1 MEEPIIRNKTFLFP
15 EMDFW
20 QPLIIGLLGSF
31 HCMGMCG
38 PIALSLPVKEHSW
51 QTRVISGVL
60 YNSGRIFTYVVLGL
74 IFGLLGLGIHIW
86 GIQQWV
92 SIGAGSLMIISVG
105 FPVLF
110 HGARLTGPLD
120 QVVNGF
126 RRLFGRFFGFRSYL
140 SVWMIGLLNGFL
152 PCGLVYIALAG
163 ALVSVSPLTGAL
175 YMVVFG
181 LGTLPALLAVSLLG
195 NAIGMAFRRKIQK
208 LIPFLILLIGILFVL
223 RGMNLGIAYISP
235 KMEPYQKQ
243 KTEQLQKPKCC
254 H

>member
-1 MEEPIIRNKTFLFP
+1 ME
-15 EMDFW
+15 FW

-38 PIALSLPVKEHSW
+38 PIALSLPLKEHSW

-74 IFGLLGLGIHIW
+74 IFGMLGLGIHVW

-92 SIGAGSLMIISVG
+92 SIGAGTLMIVSVG
-105 FPVLF
+105 FPLLF
-110 HGARLTGPLD
+110 RGARLTGSLD
-120 QVVNGF
+120 KLFNGF
-126 RRLFGRFFGFRSYL
+126 RRLFGGFFGLRTYL

-163 ALVSVSPLTGAL
+163 ALVSVSPLTGAM
-175 YMVVFG
+175 YMVAFG

-208 LIPFLILLIGILFVL
+208 LVPFLVLLIGILFVL
-223 RGMNLGIAYISP
+223 RGMNLGIPYVSP
-235 KMEPYQKQ
+235 KMENQPKQ
-243 KTEQLQKPKCC
+243 KSEQLQKPKCC